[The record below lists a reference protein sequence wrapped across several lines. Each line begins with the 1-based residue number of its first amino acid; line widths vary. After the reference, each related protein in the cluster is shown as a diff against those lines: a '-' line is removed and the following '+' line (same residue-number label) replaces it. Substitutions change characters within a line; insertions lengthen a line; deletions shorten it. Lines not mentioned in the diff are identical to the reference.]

1 MSFAMVELFYPQMTL
16 MTQIF
21 LGVCCT
27 RKLALPQQKRSKR
40 EIKVADVHPVHYVR
54 SWKRKAWPPWVSF
67 RKIRNFFEVMF
78 NSMQVRYLSGHLESS
93 ERLWK
98 GLLGFAFF
106 LMCSTLYT
114 VVQQRQ
120 YAFYCVPKQLFV
132 EAP

>member
-1 MSFAMVELFYPQMTL
+1 MLKSEMSFAMVELFYPQMTL

-67 RKIRNFFEVMF
+67 RKIRNFF
-78 NSMQVRYLSGHLESS
+78 
-93 ERLWK
+93 
-98 GLLGFAFF
+98 
-106 LMCSTLYT
+106 
-114 VVQQRQ
+114 
-120 YAFYCVPKQLFV
+120 
-132 EAP
+132 